1 MTEKELQE
9 YLRLEYPQENE
20 KCEWKEF
27 HNLKNMFSGNEGQ
40 DVVSYVSAISNMNGG
55 ELVIGVEDQTCVL
68 SGQTIQNLL
77 LMVCLLPRSLQHS
90 N

>member
-27 HNLKNMFSGNEGQ
+27 HNLKNMF
-40 DVVSYVSAISNMNGG
+40 
-55 ELVIGVEDQTCVL
+55 
-68 SGQTIQNLL
+68 
-77 LMVCLLPRSLQHS
+77 
-90 N
+90 

>member
-40 DVVSYVSAISNMNGG
+40 DVVSYVSAISNMWRRA
-55 ELVIGVEDQTCVL
+55 CH
-68 SGQTIQNLL
+68 
-77 LMVCLLPRSLQHS
+77 RSRRPDIAYCRDRLFKTYF
-90 N
+90 